1 MRSDAARG
9 LQGAVE
15 GAGLAVGGGRGSGG
29 ARGGAVT
36 SQVKGAPGSE
46 DAAPDQRADR
56 ADETLR
62 ELQVSSPPSHRSA
75 LRWTEAMHHSFR
87 FFFLPPP
94 PPSLRLSVLLLT
106 FDILLERL
114 AE

>member
-1 MRSDAARG
+1 MSRVR
-9 LQGAVE
+9 
-15 GAGLAVGGGRGSGG
+15 
-29 ARGGAVT
+29 
-36 SQVKGAPGSE
+36 GAPGSE
-46 DAAPDQRADR
+46 DVAPDQRADR

-62 ELQVSSPPSHRSA
+62 EEQVSSPPSHRSA

-87 FFFLPPP
+87 FFFFLPPP